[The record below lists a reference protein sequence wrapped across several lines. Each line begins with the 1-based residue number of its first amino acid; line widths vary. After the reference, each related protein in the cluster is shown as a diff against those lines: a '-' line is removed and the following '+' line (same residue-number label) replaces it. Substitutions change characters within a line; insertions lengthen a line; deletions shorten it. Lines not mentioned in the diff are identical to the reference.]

1 MTELVQIA
9 LAATIDEAE
18 EIRLLL
24 KEAGIDATVEPAVE
38 HDPEAV
44 HDLPQRILV
53 QEHDAESAREAVEA
67 LTEPGEIHD
76 A

>member
-9 LAATIDEAE
+9 LAGTIDEGE
-18 EIRLLL
+18 EIRRLL
-24 KEAGIDATVEPAVE
+24 KEAGIEATIEPAVE

-53 QEHDAESAREAVEA
+53 PELEAEAAREAVEA